1 MPVPRAESALT
12 APPPAFR
19 VSLHDMQ
26 ALAEALTTSK
36 AMVGR
41 RLLSCSD
48 LSCRFCPN
56 WIKDRCND
64 IVKEITATWSGL
76 VDAAKDA
83 TRAIENQFDEFKKE
97 AARLAREAAAAA
109 EKKFNEFKAEAERLA
124 REAEAAFNEFKAEAN
139 QFIEDVGN
147 AFSELGDEI
156 QCAHPPPPPAT
167 PAFFYPRLSPPVT
180 PGVTWQECL

>member
-1 MPVPRAESALT
+1 M
-12 APPPAFR
+12 
-19 VSLHDMQ
+19 
-26 ALAEALTTSK
+26 
-36 AMVGR
+36 GR

-56 WIKDRCND
+56 WIKETCND
-64 IVKEITATWSGL
+64 IVNEITATWSAL
-76 VDAAKDA
+76 VDAAKA
-83 TRAIENQFDEFKKE
+83 AKRKIEKEFNEFKEE

-156 QCAHPPPPPAT
+156 QCAHPPSPPSCDSRL
-167 PAFFYPRLSPPVT
+167 FYPRLSPPVT